1 MSDIAL
7 PNSGVPELPRA
18 ERLLSDEL
26 LAKLS
31 GRGSGRAFATLYERH
46 HQAIYRYCRSI
57 LRNDHDAQDALQS
70 TMMRAYAAL
79 CKRERDLAVRPW
91 LFRIAHN
98 EAISIT
104 RKRGTR
110 ETIEEDIEHPVELEQ
125 TVDTRERLA
134 RLVSD
139 MQELP
144 ERQRGALL
152 MRELSGLSIEEIA
165 LALNISQGA
174 AKQTVFEA
182 RSSLHELAEGRE
194 MDCDLVREAIS
205 RRDGRVLRGRR
216 ISAHLRDCEGCR
228 AFRAAIDVR
237 GADLKALAPPLP
249 AITASAMLGHLL
261 AHGGGHASGT
271 AASGATIAGGHVAGS
286 LLAKGVVG
294 VAVIAAATGTVKLTV
309 EHHGGTPSHSGSHR
323 ASAHPHGATTRSP
336 TVGSGATPRAGVSRE
351 QHNLAGASD
360 SVGAGSQPTT
370 NGTKQGASSTPYG
383 QVAPGSPS
391 KGQATHGGSA
401 HGVTPGK
408 AHHATGKSPAHHA
421 HRQPAKPGSQ
431 HAPTHSTHPAQGP
444 GEKSQTTHGQPG
456 TAGGSSHGAT
466 TPSESHATQSEISG
480 SENVGHASEAAQ
492 GAPQPRG

>member
-26 LAKLS
+26 LAKLC

-46 HQAIYRYCRSI
+46 HQTIYRYCRSI

-79 CKRERDLAVRPW
+79 RARERDLAVRPW

-104 RKRGTR
+104 RKRSPR
-110 ETIEEDIEHPVELEQ
+110 ETLEDDMEHPVGLEQ

-139 MQELP
+139 MQALP
-144 ERQRGALL
+144 ERQRGALV

-165 LALNISQGA
+165 LALDISRGA

-182 RSSLHELAEGRE
+182 RSSLHELTEGRE

-216 ISAHLRDCEGCR
+216 IGAHLRDCEGCR

-237 GADLKALAPPLP
+237 GADLRALAPPLP
-249 AITASAMLGHLL
+249 AVTASAMLGHLL
-261 AHGGGHASGT
+261 AHGGGHASAT
-271 AASGATIAGGHVAGS
+271 AASGATLAGGHIAGS
-286 LLAKGVVG
+286 LLAKGLVG
-294 VAVIAAATGTVKLTV
+294 VAVIAAAAGTVKLTV
-309 EHHGGTPSHSGSHR
+309 EHHAGTASRSGSHR
-323 ASAHPHGATTRSP
+323 ASAYQHGATTRSAP
-336 TVGSGATPRAGVSRE
+336 AGGGATPRAGANGA
-351 QHNLAGASD
+351 QHNSAGASGG
-360 SVGAGSQPTT
+360 VGAGSQPATSA
-370 NGTKQGASSTPYG
+370 TKQAASSTPFG
-383 QVAPGSPS
+383 QVAPGSNS
-391 KGQATHGGSA
+391 RGQATHRGSA

-408 AHHATGKSPAHHA
+408 THSATGKSPAHHA
-421 HRQPAKPGSQ
+421 HRQRGKPGSQ
-431 HAPTHSTHPAQGP
+431 HATTHSTRSPRAP
-444 GEKSQTTHGQPG
+444 GEKSATHDRPG
-456 TAGGSSHGAT
+456 TAGGGTGHGAT
-466 TPSESHATQSEISG
+466 TPSESHATG
-480 SENVGHASEAAQ
+480 SQATGGENVGRASEAAQ
-492 GAPQPRG
+492 GAPRPQG

>member
-26 LAKLS
+26 LAKLCGS
-31 GRGSGRAFATLYERH
+31 GSGRAFAALYERH

-70 TMMRAYAAL
+70 TMMRAYGAL

-104 RKRGTR
+104 RKRGAR
-110 ETIEEDIEHPVELEQ
+110 ETIEEDLEHPVGLEQ

-144 ERQRGALL
+144 ERQRGALV

-165 LALNISQGA
+165 LALDISQGA

-228 AFRAAIDVR
+228 AFRASIDVR

-249 AITASAMLGHLL
+249 AFAASATLAHLL

-286 LLAKGVVG
+286 LLAKGAVG
-294 VAVIAAATGTVKLTV
+294 MAVIAAAAGTVKLTV
-309 EHHGGTPSHSGSHR
+309 EHHAGRPSHSGSDG
-323 ASAHPHGATTRSP
+323 ASAHPHGGTTSSP
-336 TVGSGATPRAGVSRE
+336 TTGGGATPRAAANGA
-351 QHNLAGASD
+351 QHNLAGERGGVS
-360 SVGAGSQPTT
+360 AGFQPTT
-370 NGTKQGASSTPYG
+370 SATTHAASPLGLIAPQSHGT
-383 QVAPGSPS
+383 
-391 KGQATHGGSA
+391 GQATHGGNA
-401 HGVTPGK
+401 HNVTPGK
-408 AHHATGKSPAHHA
+408 AHHATGKSPAHHTLQ
-421 HRQPAKPGSQ
+421 QPAKPGSR
-431 HAPTHSTHPAQGP
+431 HAPTHSTHSAQGP

-456 TAGGSSHGAT
+456 TAGGSGHGAT
-466 TPSESHATQSEISG
+466 TPSESHATQSEMSG

-492 GAPQPRG
+492 EAPRPRG